1 MPSNDSVTR
10 WIRGVEAGAPDA
22 AHRLWDHYFER
33 LVLLVR
39 ARMAGGVPQ
48 RAADAEDVALSAFA
62 TFCRR
67 AAEGQLEPLRDRD
80 NLWALLAKIAVCKAA
95 DLARRERR
103 QKRGGGEVR
112 GESVWEGEDSAT
124 DAAGIE
130 QVLDSEPTPESVVAV
145 AEECR
150 RLLDLLPDPT
160 LRSVAMWKLE
170 GYSNE
175 EIAERLGVVT
185 RTVERKLNA
194 IRCLWEERED
204 GQ

>member
-1 MPSNDSVTR
+1 MPTDDSVTR
-10 WIRGVEAGAPDA
+10 WIRGVEAGLPDA
-22 AHRLWDHYFER
+22 PQQLWDHYFER
-33 LVLLVR
+33 LVRL
-39 ARMAGGVPQ
+39 ARTRLAGGVPQ

-80 NLWALLAKIAVCKAA
+80 NLWALLAKIAVCKAT

-103 QKRGGGEVR
+103 QKRGGGAVR
-112 GESVWEGEDSAT
+112 GDSVWEGQDS
-124 DAAGIE
+124 DADVVGIE
-130 QVLDSEPTPESVVAV
+130 QVLDSAPTPESVVAV

-160 LRSVAMWKLE
+160 LRTVALLKLE

-185 RTVERKLNA
+185 RTVERKLNS
-194 IRCLWEERED
+194 IRSLWEPGED
-204 GQ
+204 DR